1 MRDEAGGGLACREGT
16 TAMDIEKCTC
26 TGDARCDGC
35 SVGIEA
41 GHRSAR
47 IVRPDDPTK
56 HWFFCSERCARS
68 FSNGYEA
75 GASHAKAKA

>member
-1 MRDEAGGGLACREGT
+1 
-16 TAMDIEKCTC
+16 MDIEKCTC

-47 IVRPDDPTK
+47 VVRPEEPAT
-56 HWFFCSERCARS
+56 HWFFCSEFC
-68 FSNGYEA
+68 NGYKD

>member
-1 MRDEAGGGLACREGT
+1 
-16 TAMDIEKCTC
+16 MDIEKCTC

-47 IVRPDDPTK
+47 IVRPDDPTT

-68 FSNGYEA
+68 FRNGYEQ